1 MVCATRSTHA
11 CGAKRGDGRTL
22 PMNSTIV
29 ERMLAPGYVAAEV
42 LKTNGVDLVFGL
54 NGDHVLG
61 LYDGLA
67 DVGGITHVTVKHEN
81 NASLAAEAYG
91 RLTGRPGVAVTTA
104 GPGALNSI
112 SGVASA
118 MASGAPLV
126 SLTGAVP
133 SNAALETF
141 HGVDDVRFTEHAFA
155 PVTKSSRRVTSAAD
169 IQLAIS
175 DAFALAVAG
184 RPGPVHVE
192 ITRDVLEDGP
202 FESAPPAPVS
212 LPSADVSPDLDAALE
227 RVRSAQHPIIV
238 AGKGSWYSL
247 VSRALV
253 ALAEAL

>member
-22 PMNSTIV
+22 RMTSTIV

-42 LKTNGVDLVFGL
+42 LKANRVDVVFGL

-67 DVGGITHVTVKHEN
+67 DVGGFTHVTVKHEN

-91 RLTGRPGVAVTTA
+91 RLTGRPGLAVTTA

-118 MASGAPLV
+118 MASGAPLI

-133 SNAALETF
+133 TNAALETF
-141 HGVDDVRFTEHAFA
+141 HGVDTLDFTEHAFA
-155 PVTKSSRRVTSAAD
+155 PVTKSSRRITSAGE
-169 IQLAIS
+169 IQSAIT

-192 ITRDVLEDGP
+192 ITRDVLEGDR
-202 FESAPPAPVS
+202 FESRPPAPAS
-212 LPSADVSPDLDAALE
+212 LPSGDVAPDL
-227 RVRSAQHPIIV
+227 
-238 AGKGSWYSL
+238 
-247 VSRALV
+247 
-253 ALAEAL
+253 EAT